1 MVTAWRLPWLR
12 WLPLLL
18 PALLAFAALLPL
30 LQAGYVADDWAI
42 LALVRHGASPFEYYF
57 ADHTATYSYRP
68 NGMLVW
74 YLVAAAFGD
83 AALPQ
88 YFVQIALHALNAAL
102 LALLLLRLDCTRWTA
117 LLIGSVFAL
126 HPAAVATAAWLAD
139 RFDLLA
145 VNGCLLL
152 LLAVH
157 AWIRRGSASTV
168 CAIALAAA
176 WAIGAKETAIVVLP
190 VALAWLLLGRRPHRL
205 MPMLAATLPFL
216 AALGLRWWIFG
227 GSGLDKVAGDPLRA
241 LQLVC
246 GIGYWLW
253 RLPEAL
259 LRMPP
264 LAMTTL
270 LGGSIL
276 LFLILCNAR
285 QFRRAL
291 QHRHAAHGLN
301 ACLLPMAGVALLL
314 LPALP
319 QAPISALVLGGGD
332 PLAFAVNHRF
342 YYLALIGL
350 GLCLAPILNRLA
362 EIGWHRSLVV
372 ATAVLAIAWLVGD
385 WGHATQLRHSSASPG
400 RMQLVGAIAD
410 AARARDE
417 ARLPDL
423 PGQPAVGEFR
433 CARLHRPG
441 GKEPT
446 RSGKRGDVLHRARQC
461 ASHLCPGRR
470 HGGVSAPCRAH
481 SAAPTRRRSPRAAT
495 GHERSPPAHLP
506 RRHQPRA
513 GRCLAQFHPAAL
525 ERPCLRPDR
534 RAPGS
539 CRGKVAPRWQCN
551 GIGIGQQ
558 SMQGRIAL
566 CNDHAERR
574 KMGTTPNHAD
584 SCRLCFKATLIK
596 WHNRHGLQKARQSCW
611 VAK

>member
-1 MVTAWRLPWLR
+1 MRIGQDHANPDRNRVVTAWRLPWLR

-157 AWIRRGSASTV
+157 VWIRRGSASTV

-227 GSGLDKVAGDPLRA
+227 GSGLDKVAGDPLRP

-270 LGGSIL
+270 LGGSVL
-276 LFLILCNAR
+276 LILILCNAR

-410 AARARDE
+410 AARARTTKPGCLIYLDSLPSGNSDVHAFIDLVAKSQLDPE
-417 ARLPDL
+417 SAAMSCIVLGNAPATFALVADTAESAPLVARIPLRQLDGARLAPRPVMNGRLRLIFPDAIS
-423 PGQPAVGEFR
+423 PGQVDALPNAILLR
-433 CARLHRPG
+433 WN
-441 GKEPT
+441 
-446 RSGKRGDVLHRARQC
+446 
-461 ASHLCPGRR
+461 
-470 HGGVSAPCRAH
+470 
-481 SAAPTRRRSPRAAT
+481 
-495 GHERSPPAHLP
+495 GHAFDLIG
-506 RRHQPRA
+506 A
-513 GRCLAQFHPAAL
+513 HPAPAG
-525 ERPCLRPDR
+525 ER
-534 RAPGS
+534 
-539 CRGKVAPRWQCN
+539 
-551 GIGIGQQ
+551 
-558 SMQGRIAL
+558 
-566 CNDHAERR
+566 
-574 KMGTTPNHAD
+574 
-584 SCRLCFKATLIK
+584 
-596 WHNRHGLQKARQSCW
+596 
-611 VAK
+611 